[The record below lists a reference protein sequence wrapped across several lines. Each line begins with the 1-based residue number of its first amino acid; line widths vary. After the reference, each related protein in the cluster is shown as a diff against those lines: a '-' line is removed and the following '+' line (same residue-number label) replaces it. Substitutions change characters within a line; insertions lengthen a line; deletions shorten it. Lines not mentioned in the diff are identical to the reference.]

1 MGSSCV
7 ALNGGFISSH
17 SVQNTHGYHVAATS
31 SAPSILLPFDQPRA
45 NSQKLL
51 SPLADVMQW

>member
-7 ALNGGFISSH
+7 ALNRGFISSH
-17 SVQNTHGYHVAATS
+17 SVQNTHDYHVVATFS
-31 SAPSILLPFDQPRA
+31 PPSTLLPFDQPRA

-51 SPLADVMQW
+51 SPSADVM